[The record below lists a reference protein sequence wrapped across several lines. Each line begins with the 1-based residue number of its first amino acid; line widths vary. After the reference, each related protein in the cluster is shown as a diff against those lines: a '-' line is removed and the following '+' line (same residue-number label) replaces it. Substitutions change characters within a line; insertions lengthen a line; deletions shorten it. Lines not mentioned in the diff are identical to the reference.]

1 MRAARAVPLAFAA
14 FLASVACGG
23 GGDGGGSSPTTTLD
37 GTVLDYWSGLPV
49 GSAAVGGGGQ
59 VGNTTADGTGNY
71 AFATV
76 PQNGGVQLT
85 ASKAGYHSTRNES
98 IQVGTTPVSAD
109 IYIAALTD
117 IARQYTAVGVTAAAD
132 SVEVIVALDDAGTPR
147 VGLALSSIVLLDSG
161 NDTVGVGPFVFG
173 AGGDIVPHATLDTT
187 AAYGGQSRVAF
198 LNVPVGRLTLHVE
211 IPPPNAATLT
221 IPVTGSTNGVV
232 LVRR

>member
-1 MRAARAVPLAFAA
+1 MRAVRATSLAVAA
-14 FLASVACGG
+14 LLASAACGG

-49 GSAAVGGGGQ
+49 PSAAVGGGGQ
-59 VGNTTADGTGNY
+59 VGTTTADGTGDFS
-71 AFATV
+71 FATV
-76 PQNGGVQLT
+76 PQNGGVELS

-98 IQVGTTPVSAD
+98 IPVGTTPVTAD
-109 IYIAALTD
+109 IYIAAFAD
-117 IARQYTAVGVTAAAD
+117 IARQYAAVGVTAAVD
-132 SVEVIVALDDAGTPR
+132 SVEVIVTLDDAGTPR
-147 VGLALSSIVLLDSG
+147 EGLALSSIVLLDSG

-173 AGGDIVPHATLDTT
+173 AAGDIVPTTTLNTTT
-187 AAYGGQSRVAF
+187 AFGGRSRVAF

-221 IPVTGSTNGVV
+221 MPVTGSTNGVV

>member
-1 MRAARAVPLAFAA
+1 MRAVRAVPLAFAA
-14 FLASVACGG
+14 LLASVACGG

-49 GSAAVGGGGQ
+49 PGAAVGGGGQ
-59 VGNTTADGTGNY
+59 VGNTIADGTGDY
-71 AFATV
+71 SFATV

-109 IYIAALTD
+109 IYIAALAD
-117 IARQYTAVGVTAAAD
+117 IARQYAAVGVTAAPD
-132 SVEVIVALDDAGTPR
+132 SVEVIVTLDDAGTPR
-147 VGLALSSIVLLDSG
+147 VGLPLSSIVLLDSG
-161 NDTVGVGPFVFG
+161 NDTVGVGPFVVG
-173 AGGDIVPHATLDTT
+173 AAGDIVPTGTLNTT
-187 AAYGGQSRVAF
+187 TSFGGRSRVAF

-221 IPVTGSTNGVV
+221 VPVTGSTNGVV